1 MAEKNFKVF
10 PGKFPCKKC
19 SEEVLSLRLWL
30 DSGDATWMCSKK
42 HVSKVGLIPVKKKR
56 KDFSDE

>member
-1 MAEKNFKVF
+1 MAEKDFKVF

-19 SEEVLSLRLWL
+19 EEEVLSLRLWL

>member
-1 MAEKNFKVF
+1 MAEKDFKVF
-10 PGKFPCKKC
+10 SGKFPCKKC
-19 SEEVLSLRLWL
+19 EEEVLSLRLWL

-56 KDFSDE
+56 KDFPDE

>member
-1 MAEKNFKVF
+1 MAEKDFKVF
-10 PGKFPCKKC
+10 PGKFLCKKC
-19 SEEVLSLRLWL
+19 GEEVLSLRLWL

-56 KDFSDE
+56 KDFFNE

>member
-1 MAEKNFKVF
+1 MAEKDFKVF

-19 SEEVLSLRLWL
+19 GEEVLSLRLWL

-56 KDFSDE
+56 KDFSHE

>member
-1 MAEKNFKVF
+1 MAEKDFKVF
-10 PGKFPCKKC
+10 PGKFSCKKC
-19 SEEVLSLRLWL
+19 EEEVLSLRLWL